1 VRLTCDTAAATSKQA
16 KMSPGREVTVEEF
29 EIIEENRFGKEAFES
44 LAKQI
49 AVLKETIDEVK
60 TSNNE
65 HANIV
70 ESVTANHSLE
80 MKIDA
85 LKESLEA
92 KLGELN
98 TTCLIQNLAWAIDHS
113 KVHKPF
119 NYIEGGATVSSA
131 TSLVHAI
138 LFQFRKGSS
147 YALPY
152 GAYIGT
158 TLSPIT
164 LAAFRDKIVDVIHEL
179 TGVKPRFTHEEDQWL
194 IHYY

>member
-1 VRLTCDTAAATSKQA
+1 
-16 KMSPGREVTVEEF
+16 MSPGREVTIEEF

-49 AVLKETIDEVK
+49 AVLKDSIDEVK
-60 TSNNE
+60 TSNNV
-65 HANIV
+65 HANV
-70 ESVTANHSLE
+70 ESANHSLE

-113 KVHKPF
+113 KAHKPF
-119 NYIEGGATVSSA
+119 TYMEGGVAVGSA
-131 TSLVHAI
+131 TLVHAI

-152 GAYIGT
+152 GAYIGDK
-158 TLSPIT
+158 LSPIT
-164 LAAFRDKIVDVIHEL
+164 LAAFRNKFVDHIHEL